1 MFVSLRILFESP
13 YNKAHPIKAIY
24 RFVYWKFIRVLKIK
38 NKKIGFWGNNYF
50 FINYDS
56 FQSMWLM
63 YNYIVDWEEFT
74 FIHNYISKSS
84 IVFDIGSNMGF
95 YSIWMGRSLGPTG
108 ELHTFE
114 PDHKNFE
121 RLKKNISINSLQA
134 KVKLNQKAV
143 STESGLGKI
152 TMGLDGENHLITD
165 ESNIDTI
172 GDIELISLDQYIND
186 NQLSE
191 IDFIKIDVEGFE
203 LNVLKGGLLSLSNK
217 KIGVIQLE
225 INETISNAGVNRT
238 EIIDFVHKNGY
249 QFYKYDISNNMLM
262 PVDLTSERENYYIS
276 AAVDKVNSILDLN
289 KGWKST
295 IMSL

>member
-1 MFVSLRILFESP
+1 MFVSLKILFESP

-24 RFVYWKFIRVLKIK
+24 RFVYWKFIRFLNIK
-38 NKKIGFWGNNYF
+38 NQKIRFWGNNYF
-50 FINYDS
+50 LINYDS

-63 YNYIVDWEEFT
+63 YNYIVDWEEFN
-74 FIHNYISKSS
+74 FIHNYISKDS

-108 ELHTFE
+108 ELHIFE
-114 PDHKNFE
+114 PDQKSFV

-165 ESNIDTI
+165 KSTIDII
-172 GDIELISLDQYIND
+172 GDIELVSLDQYIND

-203 LNVLKGGLLSLSNK
+203 LNVLKGALLSLRKN

-225 INETISNAGVNRT
+225 INATISNAGVNRT
-238 EIIDFVHKNGY
+238 EIIDFVHENGY
-249 QFYKYDISNNMLM
+249 HFYRYDISKNMLF
-262 PVDLTSERENYYIS
+262 PVDLTSERENYFIS
-276 AAVDKVNSILDLN
+276 AEVDKVNSTLNLN
-289 KGWKST
+289 KKWKT
-295 IMSL
+295 AIMSL